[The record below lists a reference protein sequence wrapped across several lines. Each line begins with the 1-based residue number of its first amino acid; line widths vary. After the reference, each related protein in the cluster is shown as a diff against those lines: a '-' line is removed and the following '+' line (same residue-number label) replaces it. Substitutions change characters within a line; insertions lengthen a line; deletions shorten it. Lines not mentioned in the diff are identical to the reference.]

1 MWDAVVHVVAAATLV
16 ALVYCSFENG
26 YQNDFTFDD
35 HLAIEGNGDVDIN
48 NQPFRH
54 LWFSDIWGKDLLAHD
69 SHRSYRPLLIVIF
82 RWLYTQSKEA
92 PLFRLV
98 SISAHGVTTILVYG
112 WALTLLKPSV
122 GSRWDRRLVAW
133 ATAALFAS
141 HPIHVEAVTAVVNLA
156 EPASAFCIL
165 LGYLCFHS
173 SLLSSRRGGALWH
186 ALCSSAWWIAAVLAA
201 LLKETGILVALMPIV
216 YVLGRWTV
224 TACGRLCGG
233 RAAASASGALST
245 RLSLWWLLH
254 STAYL
259 YLYFAM
265 RSLLVNPQRET
276 LLASPALLAQFV
288 AQFLWRREGDSY
300 LNASQLLRR
309 AENPFAFLTDR
320 ATKVYSMLYLYFRYV
335 YLLLWP
341 REQSPEYSYDCIPA
355 VGDPADVRFVN
366 AVATIGAIVA
376 LGVYSC
382 ALLLRPPPAA
392 NAPCPPVA
400 AGAAETSDTDAGSA
414 AAASATAT
422 TAASVAAPASASAP
436 AATPTTTTTRAPTSS
451 RDMATPADAAS
462 ADSALFEGLV
472 WLVIPFAP
480 LTGVVF
486 TLGTLLAERLLY
498 LCSVGFCFVLALLLF
513 RLAAT
518 AASAA
523 AGRRQATRWVTRGV
537 FLAAI
542 AGLVAWYTTQTR
554 AYNVV
559 WQDDAHLFLHA
570 VAVCPRSAKSHLQV
584 SKLFSNAGYLD
595 EAWRHLQQAKAIDA
609 AFCDVHLQEAF
620 ILLGRNA
627 TATLPP
633 DAPSPAAHIKAT
645 YRRSASASA
654 SASSP
659 LALDVGAGDFM
670 TRVAQ
675 AIRALQRSIGC
686 VYTNHQALRMLT
698 QLWDL
703 QQMAATP
710 QIAAYVGVPHAVY
723 RAQLLR
729 RQARQA
735 AAIGLDVVAVHKF
748 VDAATALFDHAA
760 ASSTPAARRH
770 EAKALH
776 VLAQARRVLRRYF
789 DVDAPRGRPRD
800 GAGDDAAAATV
811 DEAQWQLL
819 TGLRCRAATL
829 SGAMRSTW
837 MEQQRAAVDRAANA
851 TLAPAATA
859 LRRQWQAGALR
870 VAHDLATA
878 ATDAHCVVHAL
889 ATDAGGWEQLRVGAA
904 HTAKWLQELEQQ
916 RAAATLVAIASD
928 TSDAS
933 DDDAIDGIAP
943 VYRSDFARLFDRSQ
957 VFAQRRSDDRAAA
970 AGRVATLPTWR
981 AALPYEVDSVV
992 PLAAAYARA
1001 VQLATL
1007 TQDDVAAQATR
1018 FRVFAQQLRA
1028 TDDATAAVAAAVA
1041 TDAADAAMAPATL
1054 VALLQSEQAA
1064 RRQTARLL
1072 TLAVQR
1078 HYLHRRFHL
1087 AAYYGGL
1094 FLLQELLAVVAWT
1107 PASEAPAVG
1116 GAGAAAAY
1124 VAGLLR
1130 EYRARS
1136 LRLWHAQGELD
1147 RVAEVERHRLQ
1158 WQRAAV
1164 DDNDHAA
1171 AATAAAA
1178 TTATLTPLFATP
1190 LAPAAAAN
1198 ATYAVG
1204 LPSELGR
1211 RHHEAHHV
1219 ALWRHALPLR
1229 ELLRVLQ
1236 TPTHTAALLA
1246 TTASDA
1252 SDASDAS
1259 GGWLHGDRLHVRLA
1273 EMRQLLDDATFCTN
1287 LFWYTDAL
1295 AGVSGLYD
1303 APDYA
1308 AGVADLLQLYR
1319 LCALRHPSTLPTEA
1333 EAPSVHATKAT
1344 KKKAT
1349 KKAKQTARG
1358 GPQFTRLFA
1367 SLPEASLL
1375 RTVEG
1380 YVEAQ
1385 LQPLL
1390 RREYDVI
1397 ADTSAATLAEGGV
1410 AAAHATRMAR
1420 MTRILPVAVVDKT
1433 VAEFRAVACQ
1443 LGSRV
1448 PGICASSSAQQPG
1461 DVSQSARNDA
1471 L

>member
-1 MWDAVVHVVAAATLV
+1 MWDVVVHVVAAATLV

-82 RWLYTQSKEA
+82 RWLYTQSKGA

-98 SISAHGVTTILVYG
+98 SISAHGVTTVLVYG

-133 ATAALFAS
+133 STAALFAS

-173 SLLSSRRGGALWH
+173 SLLSSRRGGAPWH
-186 ALCSSAWWIAAVLAA
+186 VLCSCAWWIAAVLAA

-224 TACGRLCGG
+224 TACGRLCGC
-233 RAAASASGALST
+233 RAAASTSGALST
-245 RLSLWWLLH
+245 RLSLWWLLQ

-355 VGDPADVRFVN
+355 VGDPADVRLVT

-382 ALLLRPPPAA
+382 ALLLRSPP
-392 NAPCPPVA
+392 
-400 AGAAETSDTDAGSA
+400 S
-414 AAASATAT
+414 
-422 TAASVAAPASASAP
+422 
-436 AATPTTTTTRAPTSS
+436 
-451 RDMATPADAAS
+451 
-462 ADSALFEGLV
+462 GLV

-513 RLAAT
+513 RLCDAAAT
-518 AASAA
+518 AA
-523 AGRRQATRWVTRGV
+523 AGRHPATRWTTRGV
-537 FLAAI
+537 FFAAI

-654 SASSP
+654 SSP

-710 QIAAYVGVPHAVY
+710 QVAAYVGVPLAVY

-748 VDAATALFDHAA
+748 LDAATALFDHAA
-760 ASSTPAARRH
+760 SSAPAARRY

-789 DVDAPRGRPRD
+789 DVDAPRRPSG
-800 GAGDDAAAATV
+800 GAGDDDAAAAATV

-829 SGAMRSTW
+829 SGAVRSMW
-837 MEQQRAAVDRAANA
+837 MEQQRGAVDRAANA
-851 TLAPAATA
+851 TAAATA
-859 LRRQWQAGALR
+859 TALWRQWQAGALR

-889 ATDAGGWEQLRVGAA
+889 ATDASGWEQLRVGAA

-916 RAAATLVAIASD
+916 RATATLVAIASGD
-928 TSDAS
+928 SNSDGDS
-933 DDDAIDGIAP
+933 NGDGGAIDGVAA

-957 VFAQRRSDDRAAA
+957 VFAQRRTDDRAAA

-1007 TQDDVAAQATR
+1007 TQDDVAAQAAR

-1028 TDDATAAVAAAVA
+1028 TDDGTAAVAAAVA
-1041 TDAADAAMAPATL
+1041 TDATDAAMAPATL
-1054 VALLQSEQAA
+1054 VALLQGEQAA

-1107 PASEAPAVG
+1107 PASEAPAAVG
-1116 GAGAAAAY
+1116 GAAAAAAY
-1124 VAGLLR
+1124 VAGLQR

-1164 DDNDHAA
+1164 DDD
-1171 AATAAAA
+1171 ATAAAA
-1178 TTATLTPLFATP
+1178 ATTAATLTPLFATP

-1198 ATYAVG
+1198 ATDAVG
-1204 LPSELGR
+1204 LP
-1211 RHHEAHHV
+1211 
-1219 ALWRHALPLR
+1219 
-1229 ELLRVLQ
+1229 
-1236 TPTHTAALLA
+1236 TPTHMAALLA
-1246 TTASDA
+1246 TAA
-1252 SDASDAS
+1252 PDASDAS
-1259 GGWLHGDRLHVRLA
+1259 GGWLHGERLHVRLA
-1273 EMRQLLDDATFCTN
+1273 EMRQLLDDAAFCTN

-1319 LCALRHPSTLPTEA
+1319 LCALRHPSTLPTDA
-1333 EAPSVHATKAT
+1333 DDAPRAHAKKAT

-1349 KKAKQTARG
+1349 KKAQPTARD

-1367 SLPEASLL
+1367 SLPEESLL

-1390 RREYDVI
+1390 RREYDAI

-1433 VAEFRAVACQ
+1433 VGEFRAVACQ

-1448 PGICASSSAQQPG
+1448 PGICASSIAQQQPA